1 MATSPKLARWLRR
14 AILLL
19 VAAALVLVVD
29 VAGTAVLSAVVT
41 RRLPADPG
49 LAAEKKY
56 RVASPVY
63 HHDLAPMASV
73 TDAMWG
79 PHRYAVYTSSLGF
92 KDASPR
98 EVPLTS
104 SSRRVLFIGDSFT
117 EGIGVDYPR
126 TFVGLVD
133 ERLRARGVEVLNAGV
148 SGYSPVIYYA
158 KVKHLLETV
167 GLRFDELVVYLD
179 ISDAQDEAMYYRL
192 AGDGTVTALPVPV
205 SPIEMRNYLGKG
217 ALVRFLD
224 ERTTLTKV
232 LAFSLRDRRLRLH
245 PTDPFAR
252 AVDLY
257 RGGWTFDPEAF
268 DGYGRAGL
276 ESMTTY
282 MDRLLA
288 LVRARGISL
297 TIAVYP
303 WPGQIMF
310 DTTGSRQV
318 VHWRDWAA
326 KNGAGFVDHFPDFL
340 TGDRREQVARYFV
353 RGDVHWNEQGHA
365 LVARRFLSYYE
376 SR

>member
-1 MATSPKLARWLRR
+1 MATPPKAARWLRR

-19 VAAALVLVVD
+19 VAAALVLGLD
-29 VAGTAVLSAVVT
+29 VAYTAVLAAIV
-41 RRLPADPG
+41 RRRPPDDPG
-49 LAAEKKY
+49 RAAENKY

-63 HHDLAPMASV
+63 HHGLAPMASV
-73 TDAMWG
+73 PDAAAG
-79 PHRYAVYTSSLGF
+79 THRYAVYTNSLGF

-104 SSRRVLFIGDSFT
+104 SSRRVVFIGDSFT
-117 EGIGVDYPR
+117 EGNGVEYPR

-133 ERLRARGVEVLNAGV
+133 ERLRARGVEVLNAAA
-148 SGYSPVIYYA
+148 SGYCPVIYYT

-179 ISDAQDEAMYYRL
+179 ISNAQDEVMYYRL
-192 AGDGTVTALPVPV
+192 ADDGTVQALPVPV
-205 SPIEMRNYLGKG
+205 SPWEMRNYLGKS
-217 ALVRFLD
+217 ALVRFLE
-224 ERTTLTKV
+224 ERTTLAKIV
-232 LAFSLRDRRLRLH
+232 AFSLRDRRLRLH
-245 PTDPFAR
+245 PTDSFAR
-252 AVDLY
+252 SVNPY
-257 RGGWTFDPEAF
+257 RSGWTFNPVAF
-268 DGYGRAGL
+268 EEYGRAGL

-288 LVRARGISL
+288 LLRARGISL

-318 VHWRDWAA
+318 VYWRDWAA

-365 LVARRFLSYYE
+365 LIARRFLSYYE